1 MIIRARAV
9 VTMDGAAIMN
19 GAIAVSGNTIVDVGE
34 WESVRRRNSGEVLD
48 LGEAALL
55 PGLINAHCH
64 LDYTCLRGKI
74 ARQDSFTDW
83 IRAINA
89 EKGKLSADDYVRSI
103 DDGFVEA
110 RRFGATSI
118 ANLTGV
124 PELAARTHPLSR
136 TWWFA
141 ELIDIRAAQDV
152 EEVVRTLPLSAEG
165 RGLAPHA
172 PYTASAG
179 LYQKCE
185 TIAERENLLL
195 TTHLAESK
203 EERAMSLDR
212 SGPLMEFL
220 SSISHDLFEANG
232 VTPVEHLSQ
241 FCRLDERWLLVH
253 LNDICDRD
261 VERLGNANIVHCP
274 RSHACFGHTP
284 FEFAKLRN
292 RGLNICLG
300 TDSLASNDDL
310 SLFAEMR
317 QFRKNQPSLSGFD
330 LLEMVTINPA
340 RALRREGALG
350 QLRTGHRADVIALPH
365 TDSEGGLIDEIIAF
379 EGNVPWTMVD
389 GVSLEIA

>member
-9 VTMDGAAIMN
+9 VTMDGAPISN
-19 GAIAVSGNTIVDVGE
+19 GAIAVSGNVIVDVGE
-34 WESVRRRNSGEVLD
+34 WESVRRRNSGEVVD
-48 LGEAALL
+48 LGEAAIL

-89 EKGKLSADDYVRSI
+89 ERAKLSADDYIRSI
-103 DDGFVEA
+103 DDGFAEA
-110 RRFGATSI
+110 RRFGTTSI

-124 PELAARTHPLSR
+124 PEVASRTHPLLR

-141 ELIDIRAAQDV
+141 ELINIRAAQDV
-152 EEVVRTLPLSAEG
+152 DEVLRALPPSAEG
-165 RGLAPHA
+165 LGLAPHA
-172 PYTASAG
+172 PYTASAD
-179 LYQKCE
+179 LYQKCAM
-185 TIAERENLLL
+185 IAEREDLLL

-203 EERAMSLDR
+203 EEMAMSLER
-212 SGPLMEFL
+212 SGSLADFL
-220 SSISHDLFEANG
+220 RSISPDLFEARGN
-232 VTPVEHLSQ
+232 TPVEHLSQ
-241 FCRLDERWLLVH
+241 CCRLDERWLLVH
-253 LNDICDRD
+253 VNEICDRD
-261 VERLGNANIVHCP
+261 VERLGNAHIVHCP
-274 RSHACFGHTP
+274 RSHAYFGHTP
-284 FEFAKLRN
+284 FEFAKLRS

-317 QFRKNQPSLSGFD
+317 QFHKIQPSLSGVE

-350 QLRTGHRADVIALPH
+350 RLRAGYRADVIALPH
-365 TDSEGGLIDEIIAF
+365 TGGERSLIDVIAY
-379 EGNVPWTMVD
+379 EGDVSWIMLN
-389 GVSLEIA
+389 GVSLENA